1 MDRPGRRGEGPE
13 DVGHAGG
20 PVGEH
25 NKAGMTKTK
34 SGAGSERPAEFFS
47 MLTHGSTL
55 DTFLFG
61 WSFSLAKIAA
71 LYVGLWSNR
80 EFLLFLL
87 QRQWRCKR

>member
-20 PVGEH
+20 RVGEH

-61 WSFSLAKIAA
+61 
-71 LYVGLWSNR
+71 
-80 EFLLFLL
+80 
-87 QRQWRCKR
+87 